1 METLEHLSGVWLHY
15 FVLPP
20 YTEREKNHLN
30 IANNAF
36 ADGGN
41 RTRAACAASEC
52 AIHYS
57 IASRPDRAYDYMA
70 IDTSEDSIGVAMGW
84 EWYHNRS
91 SPVRK
96 K

>member
-41 RTRAACAASEC
+41 RTRAACTASEC

-57 IASRPDRAYDYMA
+57 IASRLNKSIAQGSKSLILKKAESRLEL
-70 IDTSEDSIGVAMGW
+70 ED
-84 EWYHNRS
+84 NRFY
-91 SPVRK
+91 K
-96 K
+96 TNAWA